1 MSGSNLQ
8 DSDAASNEASADF
21 SKPWQFSDVVLVVG
35 GETFHVHR
43 SMLAMWSPVFSSMFT
58 AQFKEQ
64 KADKIPLPGK
74 KAAEFKEMLQVI
86 YPVFDKEV
94 HTTNCFSLL
103 ELAKEYMM
111 TKLTNKCER
120 FLLGE
125 LEELKFDC
133 LSLLSA
139 AEAYGMKE
147 LEKAC
152 IEQAKLM
159 SFDQLKR
166 NALYR
171 KIKHS
176 NFQTIV
182 EAQMT
187 KMESDILDKDFK
199 IQALKNNVEFLKD
212 CGGEALDELEKLTD
226 ATLIDLG
233 NTDRV
238 NARMDSKLR
247 WLNRNSGSLF
257 VPFNRLHEKLK
268 EISDYDNV

>member
-1 MSGSNLQ
+1 MSSSNSH
-8 DSDAASNEASADF
+8 DSDAASTEDSPDF
-21 SKPWQFSDVVLVVG
+21 SKPWQLSDVVLVVG

-74 KAAEFKEMLQVI
+74 KAAEIKEMLQVI
-86 YPVFDKEV
+86 YPIFDKEV
-94 HTTNCFSLL
+94 HTTNCFFLL

-111 TKLTNKCER
+111 TKLTSKCER

-125 LEELKFDC
+125 LEDLKFDC
-133 LSLLSA
+133 LILLSA

-152 IEQAKLM
+152 IEQAKRM

-166 NALYR
+166 NAMYK

-176 NFQTIV
+176 NFQVIV
-182 EAQMT
+182 EGQMA
-187 KMESDILDKDFK
+187 KMESDIFEKDQK
-199 IQALKNNVEFLKD
+199 IQCLQNNVEFLKD
-212 CGGEALDELEKLTD
+212 CGAEALNELEKLTD

-238 NARMDSKLR
+238 NARLDSKLR
-247 WLNRNSGSLF
+247 WLSRNRGNLF
-257 VPFNRLHEKLK
+257 VPFNCLHEKLK
-268 EISDYDNV
+268 EISDYGNV

>member
-1 MSGSNLQ
+1 MSGSSLH

-74 KAAEFKEMLQVI
+74 KAAEIKEMLQVI
-86 YPVFDKEV
+86 YPIFDKEV
-94 HTTNCFSLL
+94 HTTNCFFLL

-120 FLLGE
+120 FLLSE
-125 LEELKFDC
+125 LEDFKFDC
-133 LSLLSA
+133 LILLSA
-139 AEAYGMKE
+139 AEAYGMKD

-166 NALYR
+166 NALYK

-187 KMESDILDKDFK
+187 KMESDILDKDCK
-199 IQALKNNVEFLKD
+199 IQSLTNNIEFLKD
-212 CGGEALDELEKLTD
+212 CGAEALDELEKLTD

-247 WLNRNSGSLF
+247 WLNRNRGSLF